1 MCDIMKALL
10 EYPKTTLVQRQQ
22 GKPYYVQCT
31 IPPKLRPLFKNQTQI
46 RKSTSTSDRR
56 LAERLKHQISQ
67 IIYNDFEAAL
77 QKGKRTKTEV
87 AKHAIL
93 SFVSLIGYKAIA
105 VSVSH
110 SHSETDNWLDSYAY
124 ADLVHIK
131 RQLDLIAEYNRLMA
145 FDWLEPLKDEWSRS
159 AFDKFRGKGD
169 DHPEKLKMYNVL
181 QRYRENDVSDYW
193 EITLNEAFK
202 KSELSTKEPHN
213 NLRQVQLELY
223 MPSQQDEFEP
233 YNIALPKDGLD
244 DPDTHGNRT
253 SISMDDVLED
263 YIKSKTWNREKTKKT
278 AIRHLKIISDILE
291 NPTLT
296 SLTSRDAIDVSK
308 TIIRESRKD
317 DGSVIKLATLKD
329 IISNMSVFMRYCVR
343 EGYCDLNVFTGLDL
357 QDLGADETVDSYVP
371 FSKAE
376 LHQLFEITM
385 PDQDRLLLSI
395 LTVTGMRLDE
405 AALLTWEQVQEEDGI
420 SFLSLLDDDE
430 NKVIVKTKGSLR
442 RVPLPDV
449 LTLPER
455 ATGRLFSYK
464 LDADGKAQKEASK
477 QLMRHVRRVSK
488 MRTKAVHSLRGT
500 FKDLLRDADV
510 SKELNDFITGH
521 AAGDV
526 AGKYGSG
533 FSLQRRYE
541 AINSVQHP
549 WLK

>member
-1 MCDIMKALL
+1 
-10 EYPKTTLVQRQQ
+10 
-22 GKPYYVQCT
+22 
-31 IPPKLRPLFKNQTQI
+31 
-46 RKSTSTSDRR
+46 
-56 LAERLKHQISQ
+56 
-67 IIYNDFEAAL
+67 
-77 QKGKRTKTEV
+77 
-87 AKHAIL
+87 
-93 SFVSLIGYKAIA
+93 
-105 VSVSH
+105 
-110 SHSETDNWLDSYAY
+110 
-124 ADLVHIK
+124 
-131 RQLDLIAEYNRLMA
+131 
-145 FDWLEPLKDEWSRS
+145 
-159 AFDKFRGKGD
+159 
-169 DHPEKLKMYNVL
+169 
-181 QRYRENDVSDYW
+181 
-193 EITLNEAFK
+193 
-202 KSELSTKEPHN
+202 
-213 NLRQVQLELY
+213 
-223 MPSQQDEFEP
+223 
-233 YNIALPKDGLD
+233 
-244 DPDTHGNRT
+244 
-253 SISMDDVLED
+253 
-263 YIKSKTWNREKTKKT
+263 
-278 AIRHLKIISDILE
+278 
-291 NPTLT
+291 
-296 SLTSRDAIDVSK
+296 
-308 TIIRESRKD
+308 
-317 DGSVIKLATLKD
+317 
-329 IISNMSVFMRYCVR
+329 MSVFMRYCVR

>member
-1 MCDIMKALL
+1 M
-10 EYPKTTLVQRQQ
+10 LVR
-22 GKPYYVQCT
+22 
-31 IPPKLRPLFKNQTQI
+31 F
-46 RKSTSTSDRR
+46 
-56 LAERLKHQISQ
+56 
-67 IIYNDFEAAL
+67 
-77 QKGKRTKTEV
+77 
-87 AKHAIL
+87 L
-93 SFVSLIGYKAIA
+93 S
-105 VSVSH
+105 
-110 SHSETDNWLDSYAY
+110 
-124 ADLVHIK
+124 
-131 RQLDLIAEYNRLMA
+131 
-145 FDWLEPLKDEWSRS
+145 
-159 AFDKFRGKGD
+159 
-169 DHPEKLKMYNVL
+169 
-181 QRYRENDVSDYW
+181 
-193 EITLNEAFK
+193 
-202 KSELSTKEPHN
+202 
-213 NLRQVQLELY
+213 
-223 MPSQQDEFEP
+223 
-233 YNIALPKDGLD
+233 
-244 DPDTHGNRT
+244 
-253 SISMDDVLED
+253 
-263 YIKSKTWNREKTKKT
+263 
-278 AIRHLKIISDILE
+278 IRHLKIISDILE

-371 FSKAE
+371 FNKAE